1 MNILDIVT
9 YLSQVLVTI
18 GLVATIALVILL
30 VRKISVLENLF
41 LMRWVDVTSS
51 LTLVLLGIFFWF
63 VAETTENVS
72 MTVYVVALP
81 LTFISVIIGELIL
94 MIVLW
99 RRPAQR

>member
-1 MNILDIVT
+1 MNVLDIVT

-63 VAETTENVS
+63 VAEATENVS